1 MKRTCL
7 LVGGKCQLPH
17 IHQQHHCLFSL
28 EVIASFSPWFWA
40 IVKKVANRIVI
51 LKPAASLS
59 TSAPQA
65 DLIVGEKSYML
76 LGDCVV

>member
-1 MKRTCL
+1 M
-7 LVGGKCQLPH
+7 
-17 IHQQHHCLFSL
+17 
-28 EVIASFSPWFWA
+28 
-40 IVKKVANRIVI
+40 KKVANRIVI